1 MHTIATSSRYSSLP
15 VQPLS
20 GLTVPSAFSPYA
32 IAFFDT
38 NAEKAAFQATRTVHS
53 AHTLLPSA
61 LKFIKQLHYGLR
73 LRGPQLDVSY
83 TVFTPKKRSVLAFEL
98 GVVPHRACY
107 LIETEAD
114 EIIGLRYLAA
124 DIALAKTHRKVSAT
138 KFFCKPTKKVASVS
152 NKDAQVLASVTQELE
167 DIGEKLDRQR
177 DALWAALDEALVVK
191 PTLLNTSP
199 KHMRT

>member
-1 MHTIATSSRYSSLP
+1 MTVYVDRRLRNESMHTIATLRRHSSLP

-38 NAEKAAFQATRTVHS
+38 NAEKA
-53 AHTLLPSA
+53 
-61 LKFIKQLHYGLR
+61 KFIKQLHYGLR

-107 LIETEAD
+107 LVGTEAD

-124 DIALAKTHRKVSAT
+124 GIALAKTHRKVSAT

-152 NKDAQVLASVTQELE
+152 TRDAQVLASVTQELE
-167 DIGEKLDRQR
+167 DMVQQLDQQQ